1 MGAYAE
7 FEHNIIRTRQAE
19 GVAEA
24 RERGVYKN
32 CKRKTLI
39 DRDAVRKWKAEGLS
53 TYNISDQMGISRM
66 SAHRILKNDA
76 WCTKICNSSTHKT
89 KLSCG

>member
-1 MGAYAE
+1 MMGAYAE

-19 GVAEA
+19 GASKA

-39 DRDAVRKWKAEGLS
+39 DRDAVRK
-53 TYNISDQMGISRM
+53 
-66 SAHRILKNDA
+66 
-76 WCTKICNSSTHKT
+76 
-89 KLSCG
+89 

>member
-1 MGAYAE
+1 MMGAYAE
-7 FEHNIIRTRQAE
+7 FAHNIIRTRQAE
-19 GVAEA
+19 GASKA

-39 DRDAVRKWKAEGLS
+39 DRDAVRKLKAEGLP
-53 TYNISDQMGISRM
+53 TYTISDQMGISRM

-76 WCTKICNSSTHKT
+76 
-89 KLSCG
+89 

>member
-1 MGAYAE
+1 MMGAYAE

-19 GVAEA
+19 GASKA

-39 DRDAVRKWKAEGLS
+39 DRDAVRKLKAEGLP
-53 TYNISDQMGISRM
+53 TYTISDQMGISRM

-76 WCTKICNSSTHKT
+76 
-89 KLSCG
+89 

>member
-1 MGAYAE
+1 MQTNSNILVQMMGAYAE
-7 FEHNIIRTRQAE
+7 FEHNIIRARQAE

-39 DRDAVRKWKAEGLS
+39 DRDAVRK
-53 TYNISDQMGISRM
+53 
-66 SAHRILKNDA
+66 
-76 WCTKICNSSTHKT
+76 
-89 KLSCG
+89 

>member
-1 MGAYAE
+1 MQTNSNILVQMMGAYAE

-19 GVAEA
+19 GASKA

-39 DRDAVRKWKAEGLS
+39 DRDAVRKLKAEGLP
-53 TYNISDQMGISRM
+53 TYTISDQMGISRM

-76 WCTKICNSSTHKT
+76 
-89 KLSCG
+89 

>member
-1 MGAYAE
+1 MMGAYAE

-19 GVAEA
+19 GASKA

-39 DRDAVRKWKAEGLS
+39 DRDAVRKLKAEGLP
-53 TYNISDQMGISRM
+53 TYTISDQMGISRM
-66 SAHRILKNDA
+66 SAHRSLKNDA
-76 WCTKICNSSTHKT
+76 
-89 KLSCG
+89 

>member
-1 MGAYAE
+1 MMGAYAE

-19 GVAEA
+19 GASKA
-24 RERGVYKN
+24 REREVYKN

-39 DRDAVRKWKAEGLS
+39 DRDAVRKLKAEGLP
-53 TYNISDQMGISRM
+53 TYTISDQMGISRM

-76 WCTKICNSSTHKT
+76 
-89 KLSCG
+89 